1 MSRLRIKPQMMDGL
15 SAARSPRPSPEGK
28 GKGKAFGDVSPLND
42 KKAANMSILLT
53 IVVYLISLNHTYD
66 ITGLCDESV
75 L

>member
-15 SAARSPRPSPEGK
+15 SAARSPRLSPEGK